1 MSTSGSRNGES
12 GHEGAPADHITP
24 YDRLA
29 LDEAALVAL
38 LASDTVNEGL
48 IEYFGAE
55 LHAELAKLARAST
68 RKSAK
73 RAAPRRRVYILPGI
87 MGSQLGFIRGGKRP
101 NDILWLDPI
110 DIAFGRLTELK
121 LNEGSRIV
129 PLGAMNYTYLKITLS
144 LRKAGFDAVLLDYD
158 WRREIGTLGKLLADR
173 IEADGRED
181 VALIGHSMGG
191 LVARAALMH
200 APGKRVSQLI
210 MLGTPNAGSLAA
222 VQALRGTYSVVRK
235 VAMLDLRHDAEYLAR
250 HVFASFP
257 GLHELL
263 PTNRSISDL
272 DLFDAQSWPT
282 SGPGPDVSLLRSAS
296 GLEGRMAPA
305 DARFT
310 MVVGC
315 NRTTATGVALRDG
328 DFEYEYSLQGDGTV
342 PIELARLPGARHSY
356 VECGHSDLP
365 LSDRVIAGTTDLLST
380 GATQRFAAA
389 PPLKR
394 GSLTRVRDTELR
406 RQFQG
411 KIDWPQMTPE
421 QRRLFLDTL
430 NEAPRGRTHQRPQRA
445 AAARPLNIRVR
456 VGDVANARAS
466 ATAVAVLRGV
476 TTGGAAADIDERLG
490 GVIDDWLQ
498 HRVVSGDAGHIT
510 PIPRSLQRKGGR
522 RLRTAY
528 LLVGLGRF
536 DRLSLDVI
544 EHAAENLAR
553 FAEAPAYRSLATV
566 AWGSGSG
573 IAPADSFAAQLR
585 GLLRARTAGQHCVSR
600 VDLHVLTR
608 ADAKAVHARLRDFVK
623 SRPAGALRLQ
633 PLGSQRASVGTR
645 SRRVPGTAHLI
656 VATESRRP
664 SREVWRSSL
673 LTGGSSAAILSQSK
687 EFSTAALEKLAR
699 EFQSETLTPARV
711 KALGAALGSLALHP
725 ALARALFASR
735 GHALSVVHDAAGS
748 RIPWEALNVR
758 GWFPALQG
766 GLSRRYATAD
776 LVPARFDA
784 DRRAQG
790 DLGVL
795 LIANPTNDLPGAESE
810 RQRIVQMLSPS
821 RSIRLTEVVGEAATL
836 ARVTAEFESG
846 RYDVIHYA
854 GHASFDAQ
862 RPGDSGLVLAD
873 GELTGSHLSALGRL
887 PPLVMFNA
895 CESAR
900 LQRGAGRKR
909 SKASPRARSIAK
921 NLGLAETLLRAGVA
935 HYVGTHWRVDDASA
949 LAFATAFY
957 RELLRA
963 DIGTALVKARRAV
976 HARRS
981 PDWADYV
988 HYGDAE
994 FRLKAP

>member
-1 MSTSGSRNGES
+1 MTSTGPGNGDS
-12 GHEGAPADHITP
+12 NPADAPADHVTP
-24 YDRLA
+24 YDRMA
-29 LDEAALVAL
+29 LDEATLVAL
-38 LASDTVNEGL
+38 LASNTATEGL
-48 IEYFGAE
+48 VEYFGAE
-55 LHAELAKLARAST
+55 LHAELAKLARAVT
-68 RKSAK
+68 RKRAK
-73 RAAPRRRVYILPGI
+73 RAAPQRRVYVLPGI
-87 MGSQLGFIRGGKRP
+87 MGSQLGFIRAGKRP

-121 LNEGSRIV
+121 LHDGSRVV

-158 WRREIGTLGKLLADR
+158 WRRDIGTLGKLLADR
-173 IEADGRED
+173 LEADGRDD

-200 APGKRVSQLI
+200 SAGKRVSQLI

-235 VAMLDLRHDAEYLAR
+235 IAMLDLRHDAEYLAR
-250 HVFASFP
+250 NVFASFP

-263 PTNRSISDL
+263 PANRSVSDL
-272 DLFDAQSWPT
+272 DLFDAKAWPA
-282 SGPGPDVSLLRSAS
+282 SGPGPDASLLQSAS

-380 GATQRFAAA
+380 GITQRFAAA
-389 PPLKR
+389 PPIKR

-406 RQFQG
+406 QQFQG

-445 AAARPLNIRVR
+445 TSARPLTIRVR
-456 VGDVANARAS
+456 VGDVSNARAS

-476 TTGGAAADIDERLG
+476 TTGGAAADIDARLG
-490 GVIDDWLQ
+490 GVIGDWLQ

-510 PIPRSLQRKGGR
+510 PIPRSLQRKGS

-573 IAPADSFAAQLR
+573 VAPADSFAAQLR
-585 GLLRARTAGQHCVSR
+585 GLLRARSAGQNSVTR
-600 VDLHVLTR
+600 IDLHLLTR
-608 ADAKAVHARLRDFVK
+608 DDAKAVHARLRDFVK
-623 SRPAGALRLQ
+623 SRPAGSLRLQ
-633 PLGSQRASVGTR
+633 PLGSQRARVATR
-645 SRRVPGTAHLI
+645 SRSVPGTAHLI
-656 VATESRRP
+656 VATESRRA
-664 SREVWRSSL
+664 SREVWRASL
-673 LTGGSSAAILSQSK
+673 LTGGSSAAIFSQSK
-687 EFSTAALEKLAR
+687 EFSSIALDRLAR
-699 EFQSETLTPARV
+699 AFQADSLTLARV
-711 KALGAALGSLALHP
+711 KSLGAAIGNLTLHP
-725 ALARALFASR
+725 SLARALFATR
-735 GHALSVVHDAAGS
+735 GHALSVVHDAGGS
-748 RIPWEALNVR
+748 RVPWESLNVR

-784 DRRAQG
+784 ERRNQR

-795 LIANPTNDLPGAESE
+795 LITNPTGDLPGAEAE
-810 RQRIVQMLSPS
+810 RQRIVQILS
-821 RSIRLTEVVGEAATL
+821 RSRTVRLTEVVGEAATL

-873 GELTGSHLSALGRL
+873 GELNGSHLSALGRL

-900 LQRGAGRKR
+900 LQRSGAKRKGAP
-909 SKASPRARSIAK
+909 SRARSIAR

-949 LAFATAFY
+949 LAFATVFY
-957 RELLRA
+957 RELLRT

-981 PDWADYV
+981 PDWADYI

-994 FRLKAP
+994 FRLKVP

>member
-1 MSTSGSRNGES
+1 MSSFAAGG
-12 GHEGAPADHITP
+12 PADHITP

-29 LDEAALVAL
+29 LDEATLVAL
-38 LASDTVNEGL
+38 LASGKTNEGL
-48 IEYFGAE
+48 VEYFGAE
-55 LHAELAKLARAST
+55 LHAELAKLARATT
-68 RKSAK
+68 RKSSK
-73 RAAPRRRVYILPGI
+73 RAAPRRRVYVLPGI
-87 MGSQLGFIRGGKRP
+87 MGSQLGFIRGGQRP

-110 DIAFGRLTELK
+110 DIAFGRLTELT
-121 LNEGSRIV
+121 LNEASRIV
-129 PLGAMNYTYLKITLS
+129 PLGAMNYSYLKITLS

-158 WRREIGTLGKLLADR
+158 WRRDIGTLGKLLADR
-173 IEADGRED
+173 LAADGRDD

-191 LVARAALMH
+191 LVARASLMH
-200 APGKRVSQLI
+200 SAGSRVSQLI

-235 VAMLDLRHDAEYLAR
+235 IAMLDLRHDAEYLAR
-250 HVFASFP
+250 NVFASFP

-263 PTNRSISDL
+263 PANRSVSDL
-272 DLFDAQSWPT
+272 DLFDAKAWPA
-282 SGPGPDVSLLRSAS
+282 GPGPDAALLRSAA
-296 GLEGRMAPA
+296 GLERRMASA
-305 DARFT
+305 DARFS

-356 VECGHSDLP
+356 VECGHSDMP
-365 LSDRVIAGTTDLLST
+365 LADRVIAGTVDLLST

-389 PPLKR
+389 PPLRR
-394 GSLTRVRDTELR
+394 GSLTRVRDAELR
-406 RQFQG
+406 QQYQE

-430 NEAPRGRTHQRPQRA
+430 NEAPRGRTHQRPQRV
-445 AAARPLNIRVR
+445 AAARPLAIRVR

-476 TTGGAAADIDERLG
+476 PASGAAADIDQRLG
-490 GVIDDWLQ
+490 GVIGDWLQ

-510 PIPRSLQRKGGR
+510 PIPRSLQRKGR
-522 RLRTAY
+522 NLRTAY

-566 AWGSGSG
+566 AWGAAAG
-573 IAPADSFAAQLR
+573 IVPADSFAAQLR
-585 GLLRARTAGQHCVSR
+585 GLLRARAAGQTGVSR
-600 VDLHVLTR
+600 IDLHVLTR

-623 SRPAGALRLQ
+623 SRPAGLLRLQ
-633 PLGSQRASVGTR
+633 PLGSQRASAGTR
-645 SRRVPGTAHLI
+645 PRRVPGTAHLI
-656 VATESRRP
+656 VAAESRRA
-664 SREVWRSSL
+664 SHEIWRASL
-673 LTGGSSAAILSQSK
+673 LSGGSSAAIYSQSR
-687 EFSTAALEKLAR
+687 EFLSAGLERLVR
-699 EFQSETLTPARV
+699 EFQSESLNPARV
-711 KALGAALGSLALHP
+711 KALGMKLGALTLHP
-725 ALARALFASR
+725 ALSRALFATR
-735 GHALSVVHDAAGS
+735 GQALSVVHDAAGS
-748 RIPWEALNVR
+748 RVPWEALNIR

-784 DRRAQG
+784 DRRTQAE
-790 DLGVL
+790 LGVL
-795 LIANPTNDLPGAESE
+795 LIANPTDDLPGAEAE
-810 RQRIVQMLSPS
+810 RQRIAQILS
-821 RSIRLTEVVGEAATL
+821 RNRVVRLTEVKGEAATL

-846 RYDVIHYA
+846 RYDVIHFA

-862 RPGDSGLVLAD
+862 HPGEGGLVLAD

-900 LQRGAGRKR
+900 LQRDAGRT
-909 SKASPRARSIAK
+909 RAGALRGQSIAK

-935 HYVGTHWRVDDASA
+935 HYIGTHWRVDDASA
-949 LAFATAFY
+949 TAFATVFY
-957 RELLRA
+957 RELMRA
-963 DIGTALVKARRAV
+963 NIGTALVRARRAV

-988 HYGDAE
+988 HYGDGE
-994 FRLKAP
+994 FRLKLP

>member
-1 MSTSGSRNGES
+1 MSASGPGE
-12 GHEGAPADHITP
+12 GGTPADHITP

-29 LDEAALVAL
+29 LDEATLVAL
-38 LASDTVNEGL
+38 LASGTPNEGL
-48 IEYFGAE
+48 VEYFGAG
-55 LHAELAKLARAST
+55 LHAELAKLARST
-68 RKSAK
+68 TRPRKT
-73 RAAPRRRVYILPGI
+73 RAAPRRRVYVLPGI

-110 DIAFGRLTELK
+110 DIAFGRLTELT
-121 LNEGSRIV
+121 LRDSSRVV
-129 PLGAMNYTYLKITLS
+129 PLGAMSYSYLKITLS

-158 WRREIGTLGKLLADR
+158 WRRDISTLGKQLADR
-173 IEADGRED
+173 MAADGHED

-191 LVARAALMH
+191 LVARASLMH
-200 APGKRVSQLI
+200 AAGKRVSQLI

-235 VAMLDLRHDAEYLAR
+235 IAMLDLRHNAEYLAR
-250 HVFASFP
+250 NVFASFP

-263 PTNRSISDL
+263 PANKIVSDL
-272 DLFDAQSWPT
+272 DLFDAKAWPAD
-282 SGPGPDVSLLRSAS
+282 GPGPDAALLRSAS
-296 GLEGRMAPA
+296 GLEGRMAAA
-305 DARFT
+305 DSRFT

-315 NRTTATGVALRDG
+315 NRTTATGVAMRDG

-356 VECGHSDLP
+356 VECGHSDMP
-365 LSDRVIAGTTDLLST
+365 LSDKVIAGTTDLLST

-389 PPLKR
+389 PPLRR
-394 GSLTRVRDTELR
+394 GSLTRVRDGELR
-406 RQFQG
+406 QQYQG

-430 NEAPRGRTHQRPQRA
+430 NEAPRGRTHQRPQRVV
-445 AAARPLNIRVR
+445 AARPLTIRVR
-456 VGDVANARAS
+456 VGDVANARAT

-476 TTGGAAADIDERLG
+476 PASGSAADIDQRLG
-490 GVIDDWLQ
+490 GVIGDWLQ

-510 PIPRSLQRKGGR
+510 PIPRSLQRKGR
-522 RLRTAY
+522 SLRTAF

-544 EHAAENLAR
+544 EHSAENLAR

-566 AWGSGSG
+566 AWGAAAG
-573 IAPADSFAAQLR
+573 IAPADSFAAQIR
-585 GLLRARTAGQHCVSR
+585 GLLRARAAGQAGVSR
-600 VDLHVLTR
+600 IDLHVLTR
-608 ADAKAVHARLRDFVK
+608 ADAKSVHARLRDFVK
-623 SRPAGALRLQ
+623 SRPAGLLRLQ
-633 PLGSQRASVGTR
+633 PLGSQRVSAGTR

-656 VATESRRP
+656 VTAESRNA
-664 SREVWRSSL
+664 SREVWRASL
-673 LTGGSSAAILSQSK
+673 LSGGTSAAIFSQSR
-687 EFSTAALEKLAR
+687 EFPTAGLERLVR
-699 EFQSETLTPARV
+699 EFQSESLTPASV
-711 KALGAALGSLALHP
+711 KTLGTKLGALTLHP
-725 ALARALFASR
+725 ALARALFATR
-735 GHALSVVHDAAGS
+735 GQALSVVHDATGG
-748 RIPWEALNVR
+748 RVPWEALNLR

-776 LVPARFDA
+776 LVPARFDTE
-784 DRRAQG
+784 RRSQRE
-790 DLGVL
+790 LGVL
-795 LIANPTNDLPGAESE
+795 LIANPTNDLPGAELE
-810 RQRIVQMLSPS
+810 RQRIVELLA
-821 RSIRLTEVVGEAATL
+821 RNRAVRLTEVVGEAATL

-854 GHASFDAQ
+854 GHASFDAH

-900 LQRGAGRKR
+900 LTRGKRSSAQRG
-909 SKASPRARSIAK
+909 RSIVK

-949 LAFATAFY
+949 SAFASVFY
-957 RELLRA
+957 RELMRA
-963 DIGTALVKARRAV
+963 NIGTALVRARRAV

-994 FRLKAP
+994 FRLKLP

>member
-1 MSTSGSRNGES
+1 MSAPTAAPGS
-12 GHEGAPADHITP
+12 PAEHITP

-29 LDEAALVAL
+29 LDEATLIAL
-38 LASDTVNEGL
+38 LASSTPNEGL
-48 IEYFGAE
+48 VEYFGAE
-55 LHAELAKLARAST
+55 LHAELAKLARGTT
-68 RKSAK
+68 RKSSK
-73 RAAPRRRVYILPGI
+73 RAAPRRRVYVLPGI

-121 LNEGSRIV
+121 LKGTSRIV
-129 PLGAMNYTYLKITLS
+129 PLGAMNYSYLKFTLS

-158 WRREIGTLGKLLADR
+158 WRRDIETLGKQLAAR
-173 IEADGRED
+173 LAADGRDD

-191 LVARAALMH
+191 LVARASLMH
-200 APGKRVSQLI
+200 AAGKRVSQLI

-235 VAMLDLRHDAEYLAR
+235 IAMLDLRHDAEYLAR
-250 HVFASFP
+250 NVFASFP

-263 PTNRSISDL
+263 PANRSVSDL
-272 DLFDAQSWPT
+272 DLFDAASWP
-282 SGPGPDVSLLRSAS
+282 SGPGPDAALLRSAA
-296 GLEGRMAPA
+296 GLEGRMASA
-305 DARFT
+305 DARFI

-315 NRTTATGVALRDG
+315 NRTTATGVALRNG

-356 VECGHSDLP
+356 VECGHSDMP

-380 GATQRFAAA
+380 GATLRFAAA
-389 PPLKR
+389 PPIRR
-394 GSLTRVRDTELR
+394 GSLTRVRDAELR
-406 RQFQG
+406 QQYQG

-430 NEAPRGRTHQRPQRA
+430 NEAPRGRTHRRPQRA
-445 AAARPLNIRVR
+445 VAARPLTIRVL
-456 VGDVANARAS
+456 VGDVANARAA
-466 ATAVAVLRGV
+466 ATAAAVLRGV
-476 TTGGAAADIDERLG
+476 PASGAAADIDQRLG
-490 GVIDDWLQ
+490 GVIGDWLQ
-498 HRVVSGDAGHIT
+498 HRVVSGDPGHIT
-510 PIPRSLQRKGGR
+510 PIPSSLQRKR
-522 RLRTAY
+522 SNPRTAY

-553 FAEAPAYRSLATV
+553 FAEAAPYRSLATV
-566 AWGSGSG
+566 AWGAAAG
-573 IAPADSFAAQLR
+573 IAPADSFAAQIR
-585 GLLRARTAGQHCVSR
+585 GLLRARAAGQTR
-600 VDLHVLTR
+600 VARIDLHVLTR
-608 ADAKAVHARLRDFVK
+608 ADARAVHTRLRDFVK
-623 SRPAGALRLQ
+623 SRPAGLLRLQ
-633 PLGSQRASVGTR
+633 PLGPQRASVATR

-656 VATESRRP
+656 VAAESRSG
-664 SREVWRSSL
+664 SREIWRASL
-673 LTGGSSAAILSQSK
+673 LSGGSSAAIYSQS
-687 EFSTAALEKLAR
+687 R
-699 EFQSETLTPARV
+699 EFQSEALERLVREFQSESLSLARV
-711 KALGAALGSLALHP
+711 KALGAKLASLTLHP
-725 ALARALFASR
+725 ALARALFATR
-735 GHALSVVHDAAGS
+735 GQALSVVHDATGS
-748 RIPWEALNVR
+748 RVPWEALNLR
-758 GWFPALQG
+758 GWYPALQG

-784 DRRAQG
+784 ERRNQRE
-790 DLGVL
+790 LGVL

-810 RQRIVQMLSPS
+810 RQRIVALLS
-821 RSIRLTEVVGEAATL
+821 RNRLVRLTEVTGEAATL

-854 GHASFDAQ
+854 GHASYDTQ
-862 RPGDSGLVLAD
+862 VLGEGGLVLSD

-900 LQRGAGRKR
+900 LTRSARGKRGGVKR
-909 SKASPRARSIAK
+909 SGAQRSRSIAK

-935 HYVGTHWRVDDASA
+935 HYVGTHWLVDDASA
-949 LAFATAFY
+949 SAFATVFY
-957 RELLRA
+957 REVLREN
-963 DIGTALVKARRAV
+963 IGTALVKARRAV

-994 FRLKAP
+994 FRLKVP

>member
-1 MSTSGSRNGES
+1 MTSSNAGT
-12 GHEGAPADHITP
+12 PAEHITP

-29 LDEAALVAL
+29 LDEATLIAL
-38 LASDTVNEGL
+38 LASGTPNEGL

-55 LHAELAKLARAST
+55 LHAELAKLARATT
-68 RKSAK
+68 RKSSK
-73 RAAPRRRVYILPGI
+73 RAAPRRRVYVLPGI

-110 DIAFGRLTELK
+110 DIAFGRLTEITLTDS
-121 LNEGSRIV
+121 SRIV
-129 PLGAMNYTYLKITLS
+129 PLGAMNYSYLKITLS

-158 WRREIGTLGKLLADR
+158 WRRDIATLGKLLADR
-173 IEADGRED
+173 LAADGRDD

-200 APGKRVSQLI
+200 TAGKNVSQLI

-235 VAMLDLRHDAEYLAR
+235 IAMLDLRHNAEFLAR
-250 HVFASFP
+250 NVFASFP

-263 PTNRSISDL
+263 PANRSVSDL
-272 DLFDAQSWPT
+272 DLFDAKAWPVE
-282 SGPGPDVSLLRSAS
+282 GPGPDAALLRSAE

-305 DARFT
+305 DARFN

-315 NRTTATGVALRDG
+315 NRTTATGVALHDG

-356 VECGHSDLP
+356 VECGHSDMP
-365 LSDRVIAGTTDLLST
+365 LSDRVIAGTVDLLST

-389 PPLKR
+389 PPLRR
-394 GSLTRVRDTELR
+394 GSLTRVRDAELR
-406 RQFQG
+406 QQYQG

-430 NEAPRGRTHQRPQRA
+430 NEAPRGRTHQRPQRV
-445 AAARPLNIRVR
+445 AAARPLAIRVL

-466 ATAVAVLRGV
+466 AIAVAVLRGV
-476 TTGGAAADIDERLG
+476 PASGAAADIDQRLG
-490 GVIDDWLQ
+490 GVIGDWLQ

-510 PIPRSLQRKGGR
+510 PIPRSLWRVR
-522 RLRTAY
+522 RNLRSAY

-553 FAEAPAYRSLATV
+553 FAEAPSYRSLATV
-566 AWGSGSG
+566 AWGAAAG

-585 GLLRARTAGQHCVSR
+585 GLLRARAAGQIGVSR
-600 VDLHVLTR
+600 IDLHVLTR
-608 ADAKAVHARLRDFVK
+608 ADAKAVHSRLRDFVK
-623 SRPAGALRLQ
+623 SRPAGLLRLQ

-656 VATESRRP
+656 IAAESRRAAH
-664 SREVWRSSL
+664 EIWRASL
-673 LTGGSSAAILSQSK
+673 LSGGSSAAIFSQSR
-687 EFSTAALEKLAR
+687 EFLSASLEKLVR
-699 EFQSETLTPARV
+699 EFQSETLSPARV
-711 KALGAALGSLALHP
+711 KALGARLGALTLHP
-725 ALARALFASR
+725 ALARALFDTR
-735 GHALSVVHDAAGS
+735 GQALSVVHDAAGS
-748 RIPWEALNVR
+748 RVPWEALNVR

-784 DRRAQG
+784 ERRSQRE
-790 DLGVL
+790 LGVL
-795 LIANPTNDLPGAESE
+795 LIANPTDDLPGAEAE
-810 RQRIVQMLSPS
+810 RQRIVQTLG
-821 RSIRLTEVVGEAATL
+821 RNRLVRLTEVVGESATL

-846 RYDVIHYA
+846 RYDVIHFA
-854 GHASFDAQ
+854 GHASFNAQ
-862 RPGDSGLVLAD
+862 HPGDSGLVLAD

-900 LQRGAGRKR
+900 LTRGAGRAGANR
-909 SKASPRARSIAK
+909 SGVQRGRSIAK

-935 HYVGTHWRVDDASA
+935 HYIGTHWPVDDASA
-949 LAFATAFY
+949 TAFATVFY
-957 RELLRA
+957 RELMRA
-963 DIGTALVKARRAV
+963 SIGTALVKARRAV

-994 FRLKAP
+994 FRLKA